1 MKKRC
6 KSKKNLKKKYIYIY
20 TLKYTHTHTYIHT
33 FGTRLINIS
42 MKNKSMDKEIKNFHN
57 KVKYQ
62 LLNVVSP
69 DNTYL
74 QGKV

>member
-1 MKKRC
+1 M
-6 KSKKNLKKKYIYIY
+6 
-20 TLKYTHTHTYIHT
+20 HTHIHT